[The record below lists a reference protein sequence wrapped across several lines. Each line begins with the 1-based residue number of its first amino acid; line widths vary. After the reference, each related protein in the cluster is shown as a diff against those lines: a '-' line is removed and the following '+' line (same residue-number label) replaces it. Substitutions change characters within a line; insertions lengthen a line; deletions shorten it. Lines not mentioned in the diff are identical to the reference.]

1 MRQAGLINA
10 TPECSIGG
18 SCPISGRKFEL
29 VGVRRAVSSLVPA
42 GPYDDLIAHL
52 VRSTPLDAGEAA
64 RVVAEV
70 LGYFS
75 EQLPEFVRRRHAE
88 LKRRGL
94 TNEQIFAVLSA
105 ELATRRVVPPPL
117 SARQLRRIVYG

>member
-1 MRQAGLINA
+1 
-10 TPECSIGG
+10 
-18 SCPISGRKFEL
+18 
-29 VGVRRAVSSLVPA
+29 VGARRALSPLVPA

-52 VRSTPLDAGEAA
+52 VRSTPLDHGEAA

-70 LGYFS
+70 VGYFS
-75 EQLPEFVRRRHAE
+75 EELPDFVRRRHAE

-94 TNEQIFAVLSA
+94 TNEQIFAVLGA
-105 ELATRRVVPPPL
+105 ELATRRVAPPPL